1 MPLKKSFAQAC
12 EPEQNRILRALC
24 PRDRARVFPHL
35 SMIDLKQ
42 GEVLYESTSPQ
53 RYAYF
58 PIDSITSMLYI
69 MEDGHSCEIAQVG
82 RTGMVGICIFT
93 EAYTTTHRAV
103 VQSAGRAWRLRAGV
117 LREELQRSQD
127 LRGLLLSYTQVLVT
141 QLGQA
146 AACNR
151 YHTIYQQLCRW
162 LLMALDNRPDGRL
175 MITQEQIANSLG
187 VRREGVTEAAGKL
200 QRVGLIECRRGQI
213 KVLDRGGLQ
222 ETCCECYEVVSRETD
237 RLLPG

>member
-24 PRDRARVFPHL
+24 PRDRAKIFPHL

-42 GEVLYESTSPQ
+42 GEVLYESTSTQ

-58 PIDSITSMLYI
+58 PLDSIASMLYI
-69 MEDGHSCEIAQVG
+69 MEDGHTCEIAQVG
-82 RTGMVGICIFT
+82 RTGMVGISIFT
-93 EAYTTTHRAV
+93 EAYTTTHSAV
-103 VQSAGRAWRLRAGV
+103 VLGAGRAWRLRAGV
-117 LREELQRSQD
+117 FREELDRSQE
-127 LRGLLLSYTQVLVT
+127 LRSLLLRYTQVLVT

-151 YHTIYQQLCRW
+151 YHTIHQQLCRW
-162 LLMALDNRPDGRL
+162 LLMAMVNRPDGRL

-200 QRVGLIECRRGQI
+200 QRAGLIECRRGQI
-213 KVLDRGGLQ
+213 KILDRDGLEQ
-222 ETCCECYEVVSRETD
+222 TCCECFDVVSRETD
-237 RLLPG
+237 RLLPR